1 MCLNNLRPSS
11 TCLRLH
17 GSGYPHALPR
27 VTLPSSF
34 PLLTLVPI
42 FPRLASPEIDI
53 LSHASGPW
61 VAKFDLNRSPAD
73 VQVNLSSRGR
83 SRRRWGG
90 IALAF
95 HVALIL
101 PVCLDSA
108 VQTSLPSSST
118 PSHCYCWPP
127 PPYPTTWN
135 LKYCFPRYT
144 IGRTLNDIL
153 AFGTLSFAA
162 ECPSDHPFRS
172 KPASPP
178 SSIAGPKFGME
189 LTQSYDGWP
198 TMVCAQARTSAG
210 RGL

>member
-11 TCLRLH
+11 TYLRLH

-61 VAKFDLNRSPAD
+61 VAKFDLNHSPAD
-73 VQVNLSSRGR
+73 VQVSLSSRGR

-95 HVALIL
+95 HVALVL

-118 PSHCYCWPP
+118 SSHCYCWGPHPYTRQSGISNTALLDTPLAEYSTIFLRLARSRSQQNVLQTTHFGRNPP
-127 PPYPTTWN
+127 AHLLQSP
-135 LKYCFPRYT
+135 
-144 IGRTLNDIL
+144 
-153 AFGTLSFAA
+153 A
-162 ECPSDHPFRS
+162 PSLVWS
-172 KPASPP
+172 
-178 SSIAGPKFGME
+178 
-189 LTQSYDGWP
+189 
-198 TMVCAQARTSAG
+198 
-210 RGL
+210 